1 MKKMNG
7 KSKSSKDPDMLP
19 EYDLKNMK
27 GGVRGKY
34 YDPYRSGHRVKI
46 NNEDGTVVYKY
57 FTVKEGAVML
67 APDVR
72 KYFPDSSAVNSALR
86 CLIPLVAQK
95 KKFKPA
101 A

>member
-1 MKKMNG
+1 M
-7 KSKSSKDPDMLP
+7 KDPDMLP

-27 GGVRGKY
+27 GAVRGKY
-34 YDPYRSGHRVKI
+34 YKPNRTGYTVKI

-57 FTVKEGAVML
+57 FTVREGAVML

-72 KYFPDSSAVNSALR
+72 QYFPDSRAVNTALR

-95 KKFKPA
+95 KKFKSA